1 MDSFA
6 KLGARYGPMVRTE
19 HDTRWRLPHM
29 VRIPNK
35 DREQLDGEL
44 DGRTADRFFYGT
56 TLEEAAAKALQADR

>member
-1 MDSFA
+1 
-6 KLGARYGPMVRTE
+6 MVRTE

-35 DREQLDGEL
+35 DREQLNGEL